1 MEKILFTRP
10 VFKAAE
16 KAALTEIMNHPELL
30 IGDRY
35 LNEARRFLS
44 SLYGTVVLP
53 THSCA
58 AALEMSSLLL
68 NIQPGDEVIVPTY
81 TFVATANPFA
91 LRGAKIRFVDMR
103 EDTLNIDERQL
114 ESAIHSKT
122 RAIVVMHYAGVGCE
136 MEKIQAIAEKYQL
149 PIVEDAA
156 QCIDARMN
164 GKLLGTFGSMG
175 TLSFHNTKNITPG
188 LGGALIINDPQ
199 LIARAKVLWQR
210 GTNREA
216 YLEGQVDKYTWVD
229 VGSSFVMSEL
239 SAALL
244 VAQLSRHQEI
254 MESRISVWKRYH
266 EALEYV
272 DSLGFSRP
280 FIPEG
285 AEHNGHVYFLKA
297 PSEAEA
303 KRVRAELNAQGV
315 SSSSHYLPLH
325 LSPGGQAHGADPTVH
340 LPISESLAPR
350 LIRLPLWEGV
360 DADRVIQTVK
370 AVIRPALKC

>member
-16 KAALTEIMNHPELL
+16 KAALTEMMNHPELL

-35 LNEARRFLS
+35 LNEARSFLS
-44 SLYGTVVLP
+44 NLYGTLVLP

-91 LRGAKIRFVDMR
+91 LRAAKIRFVDMR
-103 EDTLNIDERQL
+103 ADTLNIDEGQL
-114 ESAIHSKT
+114 ESAINSKT
-122 RAIVVMHYAGVGCE
+122 RAIVVMHYAGVACE
-136 MEKIQAIAEKYQL
+136 MKKIQAIAEKYQL

-164 GKLLGTFGSMG
+164 GQLLGTFGSLG

-188 LGGALIINDPQ
+188 LGGALIINDPK
-199 LIARAKVLWQR
+199 LIDRAKVLWQR

-216 YLEGQVDKYTWVD
+216 YLDGQVDKYTWVD

-244 VAQLSRHQEI
+244 VAQLSRHEEI
-254 MESRISVWKRYH
+254 LKARVSVWEQYH
-266 EALEYV
+266 EAFKYV
-272 DSLGFSRP
+272 EALGFSRP
-280 FIPEG
+280 FIPQG

-303 KRVRAELNAQGV
+303 KRVRAELNAKGV
-315 SSSSHYLPLH
+315 SCSSHYVPLH
-325 LSPGGQAHGADPTVH
+325 LSPGGQKYGADPSMR
-340 LPISESLAPR
+340 LPVSELMASR
-350 LIRLPLWEGV
+350 IIRLPLWEGV
-360 DADRVIQTVK
+360 DAERVIHVVKTVIQ
-370 AVIRPALKC
+370 A